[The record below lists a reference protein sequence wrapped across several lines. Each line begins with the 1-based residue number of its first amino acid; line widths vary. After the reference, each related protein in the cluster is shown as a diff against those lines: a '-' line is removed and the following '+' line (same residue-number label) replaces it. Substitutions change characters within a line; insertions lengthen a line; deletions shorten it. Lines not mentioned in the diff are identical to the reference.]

1 MQKMR
6 GKQYFDF
13 DGAKLSFYQDIS
25 RRTLMQRRALRPL
38 LEAMQKAGLTYRWG
52 FPFYLQA
59 SKDGRQATLRNKDDL
74 PHFLDTLGLDPVD
87 FPDWR
92 ELSEHPHLQPPQ
104 PWMSVNR
111 RSRRRDRRRPSANPL
126 GGPDSPGH

>member
-1 MQKMR
+1 MR

-13 DGAKLSFYQDIS
+13 DGAHLYFYQDIS

-38 LEAMQKAGLTYRWG
+38 LEALQKAGLPYRWG

-59 SKDGRQATLRNKDDL
+59 TKEGKNVTLRTKDDL
-74 PHFLDTLGLDPVD
+74 PFFLETLGLEPVD

-92 ELSEHPHLQPPQ
+92 GPSDHPHLQLPQ
-104 PWMSVNR
+104 PWLTANR
-111 RSRRRDRRRPSANPL
+111 RSRRRDRRRPASTSPV
-126 GGPDSPGH
+126 GPVSPRH